1 MNFIRKIKNLIKTGT
16 LNSVDNSGNYTF
28 YNVSFLGKTQKLGG
42 FVPYGLISNCTTPG
56 LVLLLSQLG
65 QESSIIGIAD
75 DPKNRK
81 IKPVEGESGL
91 ENYLTEAF
99 ILLKENGDI
108 EVNSP
113 DSNVIVNAPNG
124 NTQVNCIDVD
134 INATGDIIGDCV
146 NLDINAT
153 GNITAD
159 CVDAT
164 LTATGDVTATV
175 TGDIE
180 ATCANAKVTATT
192 KAEIIAPTINL
203 TGNVIISGTLN
214 AGATTVST
222 LTTGGLSFAGTPNVS
237 FPGDITLTTGDVI
250 LSSGIIQ
257 GGFNG
262 ADSDNHIHSQG
273 NDSDGSIEVD
283 TGVAHI

>member
-113 DSNVIVNAPNG
+113 NNNVIVNAVNG

-134 INATGDIIGDCV
+134 VNATGDIIGDCV

-159 CVDAT
+159 CIDAT
-164 LTATGDVTATV
+164 LTTSGDITATV

-192 KAEIIAPTINL
+192 KAELIAPIINL
-203 TGNVIISGTLN
+203 TGNVVISGTLT
-214 AGATTVST
+214 AGATT
-222 LTTGGLSFAGTPNVS
+222 LGGLSFSAGAGNVE
-237 FPGDITLTTGDVI
+237 FLGDIVMNNGVISGSTPFNGSDSDAHTHGPGSYLDSLAGAVTG
-250 LSSGIIQ
+250 SSGVPI
-257 GGFNG
+257 
-262 ADSDNHIHSQG
+262 
-273 NDSDGSIEVD
+273 
-283 TGVAHI
+283 